1 LKPQQFVHFNANEH
15 ADRRTMSQ
23 NAHTLHLFFED
34 AIRLKTAQLVY
45 QYLAADNTGEA
56 QRWAAELGV
65 DDLEALWDPQWFN
78 QQVSAART
86 HLVLYFDTG
95 TSGELPLR
103 TLETLFAHGLQA
115 AVLEI
120 FYDQVGETERMH
132 FDRGRW
138 VSRKDFF
145 NAHPAWRTVVEP
157 AEELSAAGGGNAD
170 AGGAQEECEDGD
182 RYACSKDPAKPIG
195 VAQLR
200 KQEAQRRQ
208 EAEEAARAFIDMA
221 RAMGKT
227 GKSPVQG
234 LVAVLLLRAGFK
246 GLLQAIVFTVAAI
259 LLFKGFWL
267 WLGLG
272 LVLAIVLPLYY
283 MVSEYKDIHGDDGDD
298 GDEDGKGDDN
308 GNDGDGDGSATSAP
322 GAPASRPAAR

>member
-1 LKPQQFVHFNANEH
+1 
-15 ADRRTMSQ
+15 MSQ

-34 AIRLKTAQLVY
+34 AIKLKTAQLAF
-45 QYLAADNTGEA
+45 QYLAADNTEEA
-56 QRWAAELGV
+56 RRWAAMLGV
-65 DDLEALWDPQWFN
+65 EDLEALWDPEWFN
-78 QQVSAART
+78 QQVTAART
-86 HLVLYFDTG
+86 HLLLCFDTG
-95 TSGELPLR
+95 TSGDLPLR
-103 TLETLFAHGLQA
+103 ALETLFAHGLQS
-115 AVLEI
+115 AVLEV

-132 FDRGRW
+132 FDQGRW

-145 NAHPAWRTVVEP
+145 GAHPEWGTVVEP
-157 AEELSAAGGGNAD
+157 VEAHSTAGEGDSGAALGEE
-170 AGGAQEECEDGD
+170 EEGD

-195 VAQLR
+195 VTQLR
-200 KQEAQRRQ
+200 QQEARRKK
-208 EAEEAARAFIDMA
+208 EAEEAAQAFIDMA

-246 GLLQAIVFTVAAI
+246 GLVQAIVFTVVTI

-283 MVSEYKDIHGDDGDD
+283 MLSECKDIHGDDDGEDD
-298 GDEDGKGDDN
+298 EKGEGN
-308 GNDGDGDGSATSAP
+308 GGGGGDGDGSATLALDNGESASA
-322 GAPASRPAAR
+322 GAPAAGPAGR